1 MDLKQKIEKICND
14 NGLKGQKELA
24 EAINFPYTLF
34 NKNVNIERLSGDM
47 IKAFVN
53 APKINVDLIW
63 LIRDSEEEFKEE
75 PLQKLNKAMAIL
87 LDLREELTRE
97 NHV

>member
-1 MDLKQKIEKICND
+1 MNLKDKIEKICAD
-14 NGLKGQKELA
+14 NGFKGQKELA

-34 NKNVNIERLSGDM
+34 NKNVNIDRLSGDM

-53 APKINVDLIW
+53 SPKVNVDYIW

-97 NHV
+97 SHV

>member
-1 MDLKQKIEKICND
+1 
-14 NGLKGQKELA
+14 
-24 EAINFPYTLF
+24 
-34 NKNVNIERLSGDM
+34 VNIERLSGDM